1 MLLTP
6 EIMKD
11 SFRLSIHPKGCNNG
25 SQALNTA
32 WYKVNNKTEVQE
44 ELVLGMTMV
53 TNAWHLMEAG
63 ESGCLIRNLCEM
75 GFNGSVWGDMAEV
88 VVELMGQV
96 MARWSSEGEG
106 EEIKL
111 VEALKQGIE
120 GGRKFREGEKF
131 KSCDGEFLDV
141 CSLDRW
147 NSHVVITKHVS
158 HS

>member
-6 EIMKD
+6 QIVKD
-11 SFRLSIHPKGCNNG
+11 SFRLSIHPKGCDNG
-25 SQALNTA
+25 SEALHTA

-63 ESGCLIRNLCEM
+63 ESGCQIRNLCEL

-88 VVELMGQV
+88 LVELMGQV

-106 EEIKL
+106 EERI
-111 VEALKQGIE
+111 
-120 GGRKFREGEKF
+120 
-131 KSCDGEFLDV
+131 
-141 CSLDRW
+141 
-147 NSHVVITKHVS
+147 
-158 HS
+158 

>member
-6 EIMKD
+6 EIAKD
-11 SFRLSIHPKGCNNG
+11 SFRLSIHPKGCNNA
-25 SQALNTA
+25 SQALHTA
-32 WYKVNNKTEVQE
+32 WYKVNNRTEVQE

-63 ESGCLIRNLCEM
+63 ESGCQMRNLCEM
-75 GFNGSVWGDMAEV
+75 GFNGSVWGDLAEV

-96 MARWSSEGEG
+96 MARWSSEQEG
-106 EEIKL
+106 EEKEL

-120 GGRKFREGEKF
+120 GGRKFREGEKY
-131 KSCDGEFLDV
+131 KACDGEFLYV
-141 CSLDRW
+141 CPLNMW
-147 NSHVVITKHVS
+147 NSFVANTKENS